1 MAVLSYREDA
11 MPDYRRWY
19 VPGGTYFF
27 TVVTANR
34 RPILCDQSARRCL
47 HDAIET
53 VRKRRPIGLAAIVLL
68 PDHIHTIW
76 TLPTGDAA
84 YPMRWKR
91 VKEEFTAVY
100 LANGGVETPRSPSQ
114 LRQGER
120 GVWQRRYWEHLV
132 RDEDDLKRCVDYV
145 HWNPKKHGHVTNVRD
160 WQWSSFHRYVGLG
173 EYADDW
179 GAEDPTPGY
188 DDPEWGE

>member
-1 MAVLSYREDA
+1 

-27 TVVTANR
+27 MAVTHMR
-34 RPILCDQSARRCL
+34 RPILDKAAARKCL

-53 VRKRRPIGLAAIVLL
+53 VRSKRPVELVAFVLL

-76 TLPTGDAA
+76 TLPQGDVG

-91 VKEEFTAVY
+91 IKEEFTRAY
-100 LANGGVETPRSPSQ
+100 LLHGGTEVPPSLSR

-120 GVWQRRYWEHLV
+120 GVWQRRYWEHSV
-132 RDEDDLKRCVDYV
+132 RDEEDLKRCVDYV
-145 HWNPKKHGHVTNVRD
+145 HWNPKKHAYVPNVRD
-160 WQWSSFHRYVGLG
+160 WAWSSFHRYVVLG
-173 EYADDW
+173 EYSADW
-179 GAEDPTPGY
+179 GADDPTPGY
-188 DDPEWGE
+188 DDPEWGK